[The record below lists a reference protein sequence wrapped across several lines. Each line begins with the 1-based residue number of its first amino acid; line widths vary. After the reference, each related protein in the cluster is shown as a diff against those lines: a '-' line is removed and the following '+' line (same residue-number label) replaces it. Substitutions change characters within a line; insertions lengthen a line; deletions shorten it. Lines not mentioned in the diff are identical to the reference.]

1 MRTIILET
9 LYEWGKEPYR
19 KYVSRKDSWDIPI
32 SDLLKYPKISLGF
45 HLATFL
51 LKYHFE
57 VQPKLENRDV
67 LHVLTNIGTSVHE
80 EIYMQFYLFG
90 NGKRNIGLLA
100 ILLFGILIFPDYLK
114 HFMEAFKR
122 GRKAFRF
129 YYLDF
134 SKMLNQPIRH
144 IQHTFLIN

>member
-9 LYEWGKEPYR
+9 LYELGKEPYR
-19 KYVSRKDSWDIPI
+19 KYVSRKDPWDIPI

-45 HLATFL
+45 HLAAFL
-51 LKYHFE
+51 LKYRFD
-57 VQPKLENRDV
+57 VQPELENKDV

-80 EIYMQFYLFG
+80 EIYMQFYLLG
-90 NGKRNIGLLA
+90 NGKRNMGLLA
-100 ILLFGILIFPDYLK
+100 AILLGVLIYPDYLK
-114 HFMEAFKR
+114 NFMEAYKR
-122 GRKAFRF
+122 GRRAFRF